1 MKKSVMLATIALGAW
16 CAALTAPAQT
26 NATPTVDSVAPV
38 VVKTVPEAGAKDV
51 SPGEVDIKVTF
62 SKEMADNSWSWS
74 SAWKDSSPELVG
86 KPRYEADRKTCVLK
100 VKLERGRT
108 YGYWINSQKFTGFR
122 DKQNRAAVPYF
133 FVFQTKS

>member
-1 MKKSVMLATIALGAW
+1 MKNIILTLTCTVILAGRLV
-16 CAALTAPAQT
+16 AQT
-26 NATPTVDSVAPV
+26 ETTPTVDSVAPV

-51 SPGEVDIKVTF
+51 ASGEVEIKVTF

-74 SAWKDSSPELVG
+74 SAWKGSEPAIIGE
-86 KPRYEADRKTCVLK
+86 PRYAADKKTCILK
-100 VKLERGRT
+100 VKLEPGKT

-122 DKQNRAAVPYF
+122 DKLGRAAIPYF